1 MHKLSE
7 CDYEQVLEEYTKLLE
22 QGTAPPIDEFLK
34 QHPEQDAELRP
45 RLEAVRLLIET
56 KKELPPMPEA
66 LKEKLHTLFWQ
77 KMKEREKARLL
88 EVQKELD
95 MTDMLPVKRGIE
107 YLVLLL
113 HTQQSD
119 ESFRKYTGTSPV
131 KKQIY
136 LTAVRGITRIMKL
149 LFLLG
154 KEGKLEKT
162 NPAYY
167 QFVPYKIGP
176 FAVQVYE
183 DMKLLMELGFVERQ
197 HFDREGLPVIYTDDT
212 KIDEGFRF
220 NDVTTI
226 YYLTDI
232 GNKYAEKLAKSL
244 KTKESDKI
252 SKIKAKY
259 APLSLK
265 ALLSYI
271 YQRYPEYTV
280 KSEVLEQILE

>member
-1 MHKLSE
+1 MKRHKQE
-7 CDYEQVLEEYTKLLE
+7 IEQIVEEYINLLE
-22 QGTAPPIDEFLK
+22 QDKAPPVEDFIKRYPKLEPDL
-34 QHPEQDAELRP
+34 QP
-45 RLEAVRLLIET
+45 RIEAIRQLIET
-56 KKELPPMPEA
+56 KNEIPEMPEA
-66 LKEKLHTLFWQ
+66 LKQKLHSLFWQ
-77 KMKEREKARLL
+77 KMKEREKERLL
-88 EVQKELD
+88 KVQRELD
-95 MTDMLPVKRGIE
+95 KMDTLKVKRGIE

-113 HTQQSD
+113 HTQLSED
-119 ESFRKYTGTSPV
+119 SFRKYTEPSPV

-136 LTAVRGITRIMKL
+136 LTAVRGVTRIMKL

-162 NPAYY
+162 SPAYY

-183 DMKLLMELGFVERQ
+183 DMKLLLELGFVERQ

-244 KTKESDKI
+244 KSKEIEKI
-252 SKIKAKY
+252 SEIKAKY

-265 ALLSYI
+265 ALLSNI